1 MMGPLQMMGEREMKT
16 FHIDGAGPRPDG
28 TGSGFAWVRLDR
40 DEQRVKWVDG
50 MTSNQAEYRGLLS
63 VLKYLS
69 SGSIARIYT
78 DSQLVCEQFNHRWA
92 VHDLDLRAL
101 LQKARDLIEY
111 KELSVQVR
119 WIPRE
124 ENLAGKLLGRTPSR
138 WRRNKTA

>member
-1 MMGPLQMMGEREMKT
+1 MMGQLQMMGESEMKT

-40 DEQRVKWVDG
+40 DEERVRRVDG
-50 MTSNQAEYRGLLS
+50 LTNNQAEYRGLIA

-69 SGSIARIYT
+69 PGSSARIHS
-78 DSQLVCEQFNHRWA
+78 DSQLVCEQFNDRWA
-92 VHDLDLRAL
+92 VHDPDLRAL
-101 LQKARDLIEY
+101 LQKARDLIES

-124 ENLAGKLLGRTPSR
+124 ENLAGKLLDRTPSR
-138 WRRNKTA
+138 WRREKTA